1 MRVTVQ
7 LVSAK
12 VEEMLWG
19 DRYDGEIEDV
29 LDMQSRV
36 AETVAKEIA
45 VHVSSREAKQ
55 LAKRRSVNPEAH
67 VEYLKGRHT
76 AAGGSPQAIELGLRY
91 YQRALELDPTYA
103 PAWAGLAYCHNVR
116 AGRGMA
122 KLAYS
127 GRGNQASH
135 AHHGKRVGD
144 RTQQNQRQE
153 GERPLESLDTHGI
166 ENAEKYDVEWQ
177 GERERH
183 VALHDHHSEQRH
195 QHAHQP
201 GAQCTSDSKQ
211 HARAWFGE
219 IAAQSRR

>member
-1 MRVTVQ
+1 MNVDAILEGSALLVGKRVRVTVQ

-45 VHVSSREAKQ
+45 VKVTPREAKE
-55 LAKRRSVNPEAH
+55 LAKRRPVNPQAH

-76 AAGGSPQAIELGLRY
+76 AAAGSPQAIELALRY

-103 PAWAGLAYCHNVR
+103 PAWAGIAHCHNVR

-122 KLAYS
+122 PPAEAGTS
-127 GRGNQASH
+127 
-135 AHHGKRVGD
+135 
-144 RTQQNQRQE
+144 
-153 GERPLESLDTHGI
+153 
-166 ENAEKYDVEWQ
+166 NACN
-177 GERERH
+177 
-183 VALHDHHSEQRH
+183 S
-195 QHAHQP
+195 
-201 GAQCTSDSKQ
+201 
-211 HARAWFGE
+211 
-219 IAAQSRR
+219 